1 MPNSRGEL
9 RSPWLVVGGWWMVV
23 LPMQY
28 NAVHMKSVLTPLDF
42 LARSAW
48 VYRDRIA
55 VVDGERRFTYAELNE
70 RVHRQAS
77 ALRALGV
84 VPGDRVAVLAPN
96 TVPALEAHFGVP
108 MAGAVLVMLNTRLQ
122 AGELAWILDHSEAR
136 VVIADPQLAPGLPRH
151 VHAIS
156 DYEGWLATG
165 EFPAAGMP
173 EPEEDGFIAIN
184 YTSGTTGF
192 PKGVMYTHRG
202 AYLNALGEVLE
213 HGLTSASVY
222 LWTLPMF
229 HCNGWCFT
237 WAVTAAGARHVCLRQ
252 VDPQKMVELIRA
264 EGVTHLCGAP
274 VVVSTLTQYCV
285 AHSIRFERGLKIVT
299 AGAPPSPAVIRA
311 AEEMGAD
318 LAHAYGLTETY
329 GPHTICAWHPEWDA
343 LPAAERAQ
351 LRARQGVAYL
361 VAGTNLR
368 VVDGEMRDV
377 PADGQTMGEVAM
389 RGNNVMLGYYRNPQA
404 TAEAFRGGWFH
415 SGDLAVMHP
424 DGYIEV
430 RDRQKDIVISGGE
443 NISSIEVEKVLAEHP
458 AVLEAAVVAA
468 PDEKWGEVPK
478 AYIGLKPGQTATA
491 EELIEFCRAR
501 LAHFKCPKLVEF
513 GALPRTVTGKIRK
526 NELRARLS
534 PPSVYTGVS

>member
-1 MPNSRGEL
+1 M
-9 RSPWLVVGGWWMVV
+9 
-23 LPMQY
+23 
-28 NAVHMKSVLTPLDF
+28 
-42 LARSAW
+42 
-48 VYRDRIA
+48 
-55 VVDGERRFTYAELNE
+55 VDGERRFTYAELNE

-77 ALRALGV
+77 ALRAWGV

-96 TVPALEAHFGVP
+96 GAAALEAHFGVP

-122 AGELAWILDHSEAR
+122 AGELAWILNHCEAR
-136 VVIADPQLAPGLPRH
+136 VVIADPQLAPALPQA
-151 VHAIS
+151 VPAIT

-165 EFPAAGMP
+165 EFPARGMQ

-184 YTSGTTGF
+184 YTSGTTGV

-202 AYLNALGEVLE
+202 AYLNALGEMLE
-213 HGLTSASVY
+213 HGLNSSSVY

-229 HCNGWCFT
+229 HCNGWCFP
-237 WAVTAAGARHVCLRQ
+237 WAVTAGGARHVCLRQ
-252 VDPQKMVELIRA
+252 VDPQRMVELIRA

-285 AHSIRFERGLKIVT
+285 AQGIRFEGGLKIVT
-299 AGAPPSPAVIRA
+299 AGAPPPPAVIRA
-311 AEEMGAD
+311 AEEMGAS

-351 LRARQGVAYL
+351 LRARQGVAYT
-361 VAGTNLR
+361 VAGTDLR
-368 VVDGEMRDV
+368 VVDGEMQDV
-377 PADGQTMGEVAM
+377 PADGQTMGEVVM
-389 RGNNVMLGYYRNPQA
+389 RGNNVMLGYYKNPQA
-404 TAEAFRGGWFH
+404 TEEAFRGGWFH
-415 SGDLAVMHP
+415 SGDLAVMHA

-430 RDRQKDIVISGGE
+430 RDRKKDIVISGGE

-468 PDEKWGEVPK
+468 PDDKWGEVPK

-491 EELIEFCRAR
+491 EELIQFCRAR
-501 LAHFKCPKLVEF
+501 LAHFKCPKQVEF
-513 GALPRTVTGKIRK
+513 GALPRTVTGKVRK
-526 NELRARLS
+526 NELRGR
-534 PPSVYTGVS
+534 G

>member
-1 MPNSRGEL
+1 
-9 RSPWLVVGGWWMVV
+9 
-23 LPMQY
+23 
-28 NAVHMKSVLTPLDF
+28 MKSVLTPLDF

-48 VYRDRIA
+48 VYRSRIA
-55 VVDGERRFTYAELNE
+55 VVDGERRFTYAELNQ

-77 ALRALGV
+77 ALRSMGIL
-84 VPGDRVAVLAPN
+84 PGDRVAVLAPN
-96 TVPALEAHFGVP
+96 SAAALEAHFGVL

-122 AGELAWILDHSEAR
+122 AGELAWILDHCEAR
-136 VVIADPQLAPGLPRH
+136 VVIADPQLAAGLPA
-151 VHAIS
+151 AIPAVT
-156 DYEGWLATG
+156 DYEAWLETG
-165 EFPAAGMP
+165 EYPAADFP

-202 AYLNALGEVLE
+202 AYLNALGEVVE
-213 HGLTSASVY
+213 HGLSSASVY

-229 HCNGWCFT
+229 HCNGWCFP
-237 WAVTAAGARHVCLRQ
+237 WAVTAAGARHVYLRQ
-252 VDPQKMVELIRA
+252 VDPRQIVELIHA
-264 EGVTHLCGAP
+264 EGVTHLSGAP
-274 VVVSTLTQYCV
+274 VVVGTLTQYC
-285 AHSIRFERGLKIVT
+285 AAQGIRFERGLKIVT
-299 AGAPPSPAVIRA
+299 AGAPPTPAVIRA
-311 AEEMGAD
+311 AEEMGAS

-351 LRARQGVAYL
+351 LRSRQGVAYT
-361 VAGTNLR
+361 VSGTHLR
-368 VVDGEMRDV
+368 VVDAEMQDV
-377 PADGQTMGEVAM
+377 PADGQTMGEVLM
-389 RGNNVMLGYYRNPQA
+389 RGNNVMLGYYKNLQA
-404 TAEAFRGGWFH
+404 TEEAFRGGWFH
-415 SGDLAVMHP
+415 SGDLAVMHI

-458 AVLEAAVVAA
+458 AVMEAAVVAV

-513 GALPRTVTGKIRK
+513 GALPRTVTGKVRK
-526 NELRARLS
+526 NELRAALKRE
-534 PPSVYTGVS
+534 

>member
-1 MPNSRGEL
+1 
-9 RSPWLVVGGWWMVV
+9 
-23 LPMQY
+23 MQY
-28 NAVHMKSVLTPLDF
+28 NAVDMKSVLTPLDF
-42 LARSAW
+42 LTRSAW

-55 VVDGERRFTYAELNE
+55 VVDGDRRFTYAQLNE

-77 ALRALGV
+77 ALRVLGIL
-84 VPGDRVAVLAPN
+84 PGDRVAVLAPN
-96 TVPALEAHFGVP
+96 SAPALEAHFGVLL
-108 MAGAVLVMLNTRLQ
+108 AGAVLVMLNTRLQ
-122 AGELAWILDHSEAR
+122 AGELAWILNHCEAR
-136 VVIADPQLAPGLPRH
+136 VAIADPQLAPAIESVRGELPH
-151 VHAIS
+151 LDHLIA
-156 DYEGWLATG
+156 DYEAFLAQG
-165 EFPAAGMP
+165 EFPATRTPA
-173 EPEEDGFIAIN
+173 PEEDGFIAIN

-202 AYLNALGEVLE
+202 AYLNALGELVE

-229 HCNGWCFT
+229 HCNGWCFP
-237 WAVTAAGARHVCLRQ
+237 WAVTAAGARHICLRQ
-252 VDPQKMVELIRA
+252 VDPAKMVELIRA
-264 EGVTHLCGAP
+264 EGVTHMCGAP
-274 VVVSTLTQYCV
+274 VVVSTLTQYC
-285 AHSIRFERGLKIVT
+285 AAQGIRFEGGLKIVT
-299 AGAPPSPAVIRA
+299 AGAPPPPAVIRA
-311 AEEMGAD
+311 AEAMGAS

-351 LRARQGVAYL
+351 LRARQGVAYT
-361 VAGTNLR
+361 VAGDSLR
-368 VVDGEMRDV
+368 VVDREMHEV
-377 PADGQTMGEVAM
+377 PADGLTMGEVLM
-389 RGNNVMLGYYRNPQA
+389 RGNNVMLGYYKNPQA
-404 TAEAFRGGWFH
+404 TEEAFRDGWFH

-458 AVLEAAVVAA
+458 AVMEAAVVAA

-501 LAHFKCPKLVEF
+501 LAHFKCPKQVEF

-526 NELRARLS
+526 NELRARK
-534 PPSVYTGVS
+534 

>member
-1 MPNSRGEL
+1 
-9 RSPWLVVGGWWMVV
+9 
-23 LPMQY
+23 
-28 NAVHMKSVLTPLDF
+28 MKSVLTPLDF

-55 VVDGERRFTYAELNE
+55 VVDGGRRFTYAELNE
-70 RVHRQAS
+70 RCHRQAS

-84 VPGDRVAVLAPN
+84 APGDRVAVLSPN
-96 TVPALEAHFGVP
+96 TALALEAHFGVL

-122 AGELAWILDHSEAR
+122 AGELAWILNHCEAR
-136 VVIADPQLAPGLPRH
+136 VAIADPQLAPELPRS
-151 VHAIS
+151 VHTIA
-156 DYEGWLATG
+156 DYEAFLAQG
-165 EFPAAGMP
+165 EFPAADLP
-173 EPEEDGFIAIN
+173 APEEDGFIAIN

-202 AYLNALGEVLE
+202 AYLNALGEILE

-229 HCNGWCFT
+229 HCNGWCFP
-237 WAVTAAGARHVCLRQ
+237 WAVTAAGARHVCLRN
-252 VDPQKMVELIRA
+252 VDPQKMVESIRA

-274 VVVSTLTQYCV
+274 VVVGTLTQYCG
-285 AHSIRFERGLKIVT
+285 AHGIRFEGGLKIVT

-329 GPHTICAWHPEWDA
+329 GPHTLCAWHPEWNA
-343 LPAAERAQ
+343 LPLAERAQ
-351 LRARQGVAYL
+351 MRARQGVAYTI
-361 VAGTNLR
+361 AADGLR
-368 VVDGEMRDV
+368 VVDAEMRDV
-377 PADGQTMGEVAM
+377 PADGQTMGEVIM
-389 RGNNVMLGYYRNPQA
+389 CGNNVMLGYYENPEA

-415 SGDLAVMHP
+415 SGDLAVMHA
-424 DGYIEV
+424 DGYIEL

-443 NISSIEVEKVLAEHP
+443 NISSIEVEKVLYEHP
-458 AVLEAAVVAA
+458 AVMEAAVVAA

-478 AYIGLKPGQTATA
+478 AYIGLKPGQAATA

-501 LAHFKCPKLVEF
+501 LAHFKCPKQVEF
-513 GALPRTVTGKIRK
+513 GSLPRTVTGKIRK
-526 NELRARLS
+526 NELRARLRA
-534 PPSVYTGVS
+534 G